1 MGNINITDSD
11 REVRVFVSS
20 TFKDMMKER
29 DYLIKEVF
37 PEIRHR
43 CHQRGIEFTEID
55 LRWGVTEKQA
65 QHGKVIEV
73 CLKEIDRCR
82 PFFIGILGERYGW
95 IPHAEEYIKHKKF
108 LEEFPWIRKDIDK
121 GLSITEM
128 EIQYGVLRNTSLSK
142 NALFYLRKPQSSLTS
157 SKETP
162 VSEDGT
168 KLIELKKTLQSQ
180 NKFPVK
186 QFSKSDELGNL
197 ILEDLWE
204 LIEKSFPDLVTPDPI
219 EQERLDHTTFLKS
232 RLRVYIGGQ
241 KYLNRLNVHANNE
254 DTPLV
259 ITGESGLGKSALLA
273 NWITH
278 YQKKHPDT
286 YILYHF
292 IGGVPDSTD
301 YTQIV
306 RRILEELKLKFSIK
320 DTIPDNP
327 KEMSEAFSNFLA
339 QTGRA
344 GKWILIL
351 DALNYLDNINNAR
364 LLNWLP
370 EYFPPYVR
378 VIFSTL
384 HGETENILRKRG
396 YGVLNI
402 KPLSISERKA
412 LITQYLNQY
421 SKSLP
426 AKTVTLIALNKGFS
440 SPLLLR
446 TFLDEIRIFGLY
458 EKLEK
463 RISYYVK
470 STNPVEFFKAVLIRI
485 EEDYEK
491 ERKDLI
497 KELLSLLWTSRKG
510 LTEKELLDISGVPPL
525 YWSALNNSFENH
537 LIRRNGLLNFLHD
550 HIKQAI
556 EKYFL
561 KTEKTKTEIHLKL
574 AKFFSK
580 NPLSERC
587 LEELPYHLKQT
598 KQWNKLKNY
607 LSDIDVFLRI
617 YETDEYDLVNYWRSL
632 DEHFDMGKV
641 YTNSI
646 KKYFANKNVKPEL
659 KTKIYDTVGRFL
671 NQNAHYKEAEKMLEN
686 ALRVRE
692 KTFGR
697 NHAETADS
705 LYNLAYLYRNRN
717 KYEKAEQL
725 YKRSL
730 KIRENIY
737 GKEHIETIKTL
748 NSLVWLYV
756 EQGKFSIAEPLAQ
769 LSLKLCEKALGTQHL
784 ETAFSL
790 NSLALVYMYIGKHK
804 ESESLFKRALSIREK
819 ILGAEH
825 PLTANSYVNFGVYYQ
840 RQGYFKKAELL
851 FERALII
858 IETIFGP
865 HHPKTIKCI
874 ENLAGNHYCQNQF
887 TEAES
892 LYNRIITT
900 SIKIHGPENPIA
912 AHSLNNLAALYDAE
926 GKYSKAEQLLKR
938 ALTIREKISG
948 KNHPNTL
955 ECLDNLAYNY
965 YNQYKFKEAEKLFK
979 RVITAREKII
989 GIEHPDTATS
999 LSNLANLLRDQNR
1012 LEEAEPLFKQSLKIF
1027 KKQFGNNHPN
1037 TAIIQNNFA
1046 KLYSEQRKYQ
1056 KAETLFTQA
1065 LKTTIKVI
1073 GSGDLNVAKIL
1084 NNIALVYIY
1093 QCKYKEAE
1101 ESLNKSLSIRKSKLG
1116 EGHVDTADTFAAF
1129 GNLLEAKDEYK
1140 KALVYYKKAS
1150 KIYEVNLGLKNK
1162 ETQKMKKNIKSVT
1175 IKIKGNV
1182 L

>member
-1 MGNINITDSD
+1 MVSFNITDSD
-11 REVRVFVSS
+11 NEVRVFISS

-82 PFFIGILGERYGW
+82 PYFIGVLGDRYGW
-95 IPHAEEYIKHKKF
+95 IPPTDEYFKHKRI
-108 LEEFPWIRKDIDK
+108 LEEFPWIKEDIKKD
-121 GLSITEM
+121 LSITEI
-128 EIQYGVLRNTSLSK
+128 EIQYGVLRNPALSK

-162 VSEDGT
+162 VSEDGA
-168 KLIELKKTLQSQ
+168 KLIELKKTLVSQ
-180 NKFPVK
+180 NEFPVK
-186 QFSKSDELGNL
+186 KFAKSEELGNL
-197 ILEDLWE
+197 ILKDLWE
-204 LIEKSFPDLVTPDPI
+204 IIEKSFPELTTPDPI
-219 EQERLDHTTFLKS
+219 EQTRMEHTTFLKS

-254 DTPLV
+254 DPPLV

-273 NWITH
+273 NWIAH
-278 YQKKHPDT
+278 YQKNHPDT

-292 IGGVPDSTD
+292 IGGVPDSAD
-301 YTQIV
+301 YIQIV

-320 DTIPDNP
+320 DKIPDNP
-327 KEMSEAFSNFLA
+327 KEMQEAFSNFLA
-339 QTGRA
+339 QTGHT

-364 LLNWLP
+364 FLNWLP

-412 LITQYLNQY
+412 LVTQYLNQY

-426 AKTVTLIALNKGFS
+426 AKTTTLIAMNKGFNN
-440 SPLLLR
+440 PLLLR

-470 STNPVEFFKAVLIRI
+470 STNPVVFFKAVLIRM
-485 EEDYEK
+485 EEDCEK

-497 KELLSLLWTSRKG
+497 KELLSLLWASRKG
-510 LTEKELLDISGVPPL
+510 LTEKELLDISGVPLL
-525 YWSALNNSFENH
+525 YWSALNNSLENH

-561 KTEKTKTEIHLKL
+561 KTEKTKNDIHLKL
-574 AKFFSK
+574 AKYFSK
-580 NPLSERC
+580 NPLSDRS

-607 LSDIDVFLRI
+607 LTDIDVFLRI

-641 YTNSI
+641 YASSI
-646 KKYFANKNVKPEL
+646 RKYFTRNKVKPEL
-659 KTKIYDTVGRFL
+659 KTKIYDKVGKFL
-671 NQNAHYKEAEKMLEN
+671 NQNANYKEAEKLLESS
-686 ALRVRE
+686 LKVKE

-697 NHAETADS
+697 NHTETADS
-705 LYNLAYLYRNRN
+705 SYNLAYLYRNRN
-717 KYEKAEQL
+717 KFEQSEQL

-730 KIRENIY
+730 KIREKIF
-737 GKEHIETIKTL
+737 GREHIETIKTL

-756 EQGKFSIAEPLAQ
+756 EQGKFSVAEPLAQ
-769 LSLKLCEKALGTQHL
+769 LSLNICEKALGLQHL

-790 NSLALVYMYIGKHK
+790 NSLALVYMYVGKHK
-804 ESESLFKRALSIREK
+804 EAESLFKRALNIREK

-840 RQGYFKKAELL
+840 RQGHFKKAELL
-851 FERALII
+851 FEKALII

-892 LYNRIITT
+892 LYKRIIKT
-900 SIKIHGPENPIA
+900 SVEIYGQENSIA

-979 RVITAREKII
+979 RVITAREKTI
-989 GIEHPDTATS
+989 GSEHPDTATS
-999 LSNLANLLRDQNR
+999 LSNLANLLRDQDR
-1012 LEEAEPLFKQSLKIF
+1012 LKEAEPLFKQSLRIF

-1037 TAIIQNNFA
+1037 TAIVQNNLA
-1046 KLYSEQRKYQ
+1046 KLYTEQKRFQ
-1056 KAETLFTQA
+1056 KAETLFKQA
-1065 LKTTIKVI
+1065 LKTTTKVI
-1073 GSGDLNVAKIL
+1073 GSGDLNAAKIL
-1084 NNIALVYIY
+1084 NNLALVYIN

-1101 ESLNKSLSIRKSKLG
+1101 ESLYESLSIRKIKLG
-1116 EGHVDTADTFAAF
+1116 EGHVDTADSFAAF
-1129 GNLLEAKDEYK
+1129 GNLFEAKDEYK

-1150 KIYEVNLGLKNK
+1150 KIYEVNLGMKNK

-1175 IKIKGNV
+1175 MKI
-1182 L
+1182 